1 MSANGWRIASTT
13 PAPST
18 VPSREEMEALLPS
31 SWPDGWEELG
41 RDSTDGRV
49 RIKLGHVSPAPRYA
63 TELGVNIHT
72 LQDTPP
78 GLRVSKYDF
87 TADLRIAYVQDSE
100 TFMLDP
106 EGLKSHVDTELS
118 EAQELLASLGDDLPA
133 DKRADMMELLAE
145 ATEFAGTVEEIEYL
159 GERARAQPL
168 DDGDIHVLSVTIG
181 RFSLHGTLI
190 GSDRWPEPGSTRIHS
205 VQCEAAYRA
214 HEGSC
219 WCAACR
225 CHAEG
230 KPCSTLA
237 QEGFVTKEAVQR
249 LLKRIF
255 ARVKG
260 EQPEE
265 KDRRAAVVVNRRA
278 ESIEDPEQG
287 FEISNGDTVETRGA
301 KATLED
307 RMGNELT
314 LEKDTRVAMAEDVE
328 LEQFK
333 GEVRARIRSLTA
345 DQMRIRTPQAVL
357 GVRGTTF
364 NVRVKDGATTLTVHE
379 GEVELTDLHGSAVTV
394 KADQRC
400 TCSAEHGLSLPTSP

>member
-1 MSANGWRIASTT
+1 MRDRVTITDETGWRIASTT

-18 VPSREEMEALLPS
+18 VPSQEEMEALLPS
-31 SWPDGWEELG
+31 SWPNGWEELG

-133 DKRADMMELLAE
+133 DKRADLMELLAE
-145 ATEFAGTVEEIEYL
+145 ATEFAGTVEDIQYL
-159 GERARAQPL
+159 GQRARGKAT

-205 VQCEAAYRA
+205 AKCYANDPDFD
-214 HEGSC
+214 H
-219 WCAACR
+219 
-225 CHAEG
+225 

-237 QEGFVTKEAVQR
+237 KEGFVTQEAVER

-255 ARVKG
+255 ARVEGKDPA
-260 EQPEE
+260 ETNEE
-265 KDRRAAVVVNRRA
+265 EPRANVVVRRRA
-278 ESIEDPEQG
+278 EAVEDPEKG
-287 FEISNGDTVETRGA
+287 LKIANGDTVETRRA
-301 KATLED
+301 KATLKD
-307 RMGNELT
+307 RMGNQLS
-314 LEKDTRVAMAEDVE
+314 LENDTRVVVAQASE
-328 LEQFK
+328 LEQSK
-333 GEVRARIRSLTA
+333 GKIRVRVRSLTR
-345 DQMRIRTPQAVL
+345 DQMRIRTPQAVTS
-357 GVRGTTF
+357 VRGTTF
-364 NVRVKDGATTLTVHE
+364 SVRVQDDVTTLTVHE
-379 GEVELTDLHGSAVTV
+379 GEVEFTDLHGSAVTV
-394 KADQRC
+394 NADQRC
-400 TCSAEHGLSLPTSP
+400 TCSVEHGLSLPTSP